1 MRLNAANT
9 YHTTAHNFTTL
20 PKTSKN
26 SCYQAAPK
34 CADCQEYYAP
44 RMSQWCSVLHSSP
57 FSFLAGVG
65 ERIGRKWMKME
76 NHCVD
81 PALRLYGREESTYE
95 ESTSYHLEIG
105 HLQSIFLPGLWAQ
118 GFEKGFW
125 GQKLLKNTKYVLC
138 IYFILFLSIWGNLG
152 PSSFRFGFVFCTIM
166 SVWPIAYWNHIFN
179 PLAQLLIRDSCF
191 RAVPPTFHEHCRT
204 SHMHH
209 AHICT
214 PEQRISEVHLSSCGY
229 DIGTLMPIFAPW
241 FLV

>member
-1 MRLNAANT
+1 M
-9 YHTTAHNFTTL
+9 FFG
-20 PKTSKN
+20 
-26 SCYQAAPK
+26 
-34 CADCQEYYAP
+34 
-44 RMSQWCSVLHSSP
+44 WCFYKWWTWVGWNGWLSELTHEL
-57 FSFLAGVG
+57 FS
-65 ERIGRKWMKME
+65 
-76 NHCVD
+76 
-81 PALRLYGREESTYE
+81 
-95 ESTSYHLEIG
+95 
-105 HLQSIFLPGLWAQ
+105 LWAQ
-118 GFEKGFW
+118 MLKSWFEMVK
-125 GQKLLKNTKYVLC
+125 VLVCMPHSC

-152 PSSFRFGFVFCTIM
+152 PSSFRIGFVFCTIM
-166 SVWPIAYWNHIFN
+166 SVWPIAYWSHIFN